1 MKLEKKISNYL
12 KKNSKKKFSIYT
24 NLIKEEYIDSYGII
38 ELIDYIENSLKLKC
52 PSTKI
57 STSNFNS
64 ISLIIKFLKKY
75 NKKI

>member
-1 MKLEKKISNYL
+1 MKLEKNIKLL
-12 KKNSKKKFSIYT
+12 KKKLKKKIPKIT

-38 ELIDYIENSLKLKC
+38 ELVDYIENTLKLKC

-64 ISLIIKFLKKY
+64 IFLIVKFLKKY

>member
-1 MKLEKKISNYL
+1 MKLEKKISTSL
-12 KKNSKKKFSIYT
+12 KKNSKKNFST
-24 NLIKEEYIDSYGII
+24 NTTLIKEEYIDSYGII
-38 ELIDYIENSLKLKC
+38 ELVDYIENTLKLKC

-64 ISLIIKFLKKY
+64 IFLIVKFLKKY